1 MTFSGKRVLVTGASV
16 NTGLGIARRFAA
28 EGALVFVSDLDPA
41 QTAQAVQQ
49 LQQSTSERVFGV
61 AGDLAD
67 QSAIDR
73 MFAQVQE
80 TAGGLDILVNN
91 AAQHA
96 IGFPFLETPLEVLM
110 NTLRVNLVGSFLC
123 GQRAA
128 RMMQT
133 NGGGSIIN
141 VGSNCADRA
150 IRERSAYIASKG
162 AVEALTRAMAIELGP
177 YGIRVNTVAPGY
189 INTDRWL
196 HLGPGVAA
204 RRRSTVPTGRE
215 STAEDVAN
223 AVLFL
228 ASDAARQ
235 VTGTRL
241 TIDGGCSIQLLPLDA
256 ET

>member
-1 MTFSGKRVLVTGASV
+1 MIFTDKRVLVTGASV

-28 EGALVFVSDLDPA
+28 EGAMVFVSDLDPTK
-41 QTAQAVQQ
+41 TALAVRQ
-49 LQQSTSERVFGV
+49 LHQSTSERVFGIV
-61 AGDLAD
+61 GDLAD
-67 QSAIDR
+67 ESAIDR
-73 MFAQVQE
+73 MFAEVQE
-80 TAGGLDILVNN
+80 MAGGLDVLVNN

-110 NTLRVNLVGSFLC
+110 HALRVNLVGSFLC
-123 GQRAA
+123 GQRAG
-128 RMMQT
+128 RMMREG
-133 NGGGSIIN
+133 GGGSIIN

-162 AVEALTRAMAIELGP
+162 AMEALTRAMAIELGP
-177 YGIRVNTVAPGY
+177 FGIRVNTVAPGY

-204 RRRSTVPTGRE
+204 RRRATVPTGRE

-241 TIDGGCSIQLLPLDA
+241 TIDGGCSIQLLPEDA